1 MIQIRIIILLS
12 LVSPSLFGQEG
23 VHNYGNL
30 QLHTKGLVGFHT
42 DFTNDGS
49 FDRNLG
55 LIGFYHDT
63 ESLLISGAF
72 SPTFYNLE
80 LAVENNLYLELPIN
94 IDNSLGIIYGNII
107 SPRANKNIYTKF
119 SAKADYQGAANLTK
133 IDGQVGVEGQKIFS
147 YPVGYDDI
155 LRPLQIQFIDDVFL
169 AKCAYFFENPDYPRS
184 FAKSFN
190 SNNRDSSLGGINSQ
204 EFWNLTTTGRIQ
216 ISLNWNSG
224 SNLETSVDG
233 IESVTIAGWN
243 KKNEQWDNLGNAK
256 YEGSIEE
263 GRVTSN
269 IFNAND
275 YEIFTLGYLFNTK
288 ANEPGNYALTP
299 NGDGIND
306 FFSLKIMEQSPN
318 NEFKVFNR
326 SGHLVYE
333 KTNYQNE
340 FQGIPNRNINQNN
353 NHLPEGVYFYLI
365 DLKDLNLKYQGYFY
379 LAYE

>member
-1 MIQIRIIILLS
+1 MVRIKCFVLLV
-12 LVSPSLFGQEG
+12 LINHGLFGQEG

-55 LIGFYHDT
+55 LIGFYHDK
-63 ESLLISGAF
+63 EPLFISGAF
-72 SPTFYNLE
+72 SPTFYDLE

-94 IDNSLGIIYGNII
+94 IDNSLGIIYGNIL
-107 SPRANKNIYTKF
+107 SSRANKNIYTKF
-119 SAKADYQGAANLTK
+119 SVKADYEGVADLSK
-133 IDGQVGVEGQKIFS
+133 IDGQAGVEGQRIFS
-147 YPVGYDDI
+147 FPVGYDDI
-155 LRPLQIQFIDDVFL
+155 IRPLQIQFIDDVFL
-169 AKCAYFFENPDYPRS
+169 AKCAYFLENPDYPKS

-190 SNNRDSSLGGINSQ
+190 SSNRDSSLGGINSQ

-216 ISLNWNSG
+216 ISLNWNAG
-224 SNLETSVDG
+224 SKLETSVDG
-233 IESVTIAGWN
+233 IESVTVAGWS
-243 KKNEQWDNLGNAK
+243 KKNEQWDNLGNAR
-256 YEGSIEE
+256 YEGNIDAGSI
-263 GRVTSN
+263 TSN

-275 YEIFTLGYLFNTK
+275 YEIFTLGFLFNTK

-306 FFSLKIMEQSPN
+306 YFSLKIMEQSPN

-326 SGHLVYE
+326 SGSLVYE